1 MFKEH
6 PTEKLIEYIQA
17 LPDKEQKFIIK
28 TLSTT
33 KIKKTRKT
41 ASVRTEQ
48 DILNGIKEGLQEIKE
63 SKRTGKPL
71 KTLEETLNE
80 LKNKR

>member
-6 PTEKLIEYIQA
+6 TTEKLIEYIQT

-33 KIKKTRKT
+33 KVKKARKT
-41 ASVRTEQ
+41 GSVRKEQ

-71 KTLEETLNE
+71 KTLDEFLNE
-80 LKNKR
+80 L